1 MSCAEIQLGDLLGL
15 GMQRKG
21 PCSWMIVCVQVGGGR
36 LLFATQHPQHNL
48 FSLCE
53 CAHDRQVLNFLLK
66 SFLHRVQ
73 VHATQFHPEKS
84 GAAGLD
90 ILRAFLDASEADL
103 APEPA
108 LPSSNGARHLL

>member
-1 MSCAEIQLGDLLGL
+1 MTMCTGIRYKRRRFLGYLGSESPE
-15 GMQRKG
+15 
-21 PCSWMIVCVQVGGGR
+21 PCKELPTSHVQW
-36 LLFATQHPQHNL
+36 A
-48 FSLCE
+48 
-53 CAHDRQVLNFLLK
+53 
-66 SFLHRVQ
+66 Q

-108 LPSSNGARHLL
+108 LPPSNGAGHLCSEICAG

>member
-1 MSCAEIQLGDLLGL
+1 MISFRYMTMCTGDAVRDTGFNVPRDWKPWNLCTEL
-15 GMQRKG
+15 
-21 PCSWMIVCVQVGGGR
+21 PTS
-36 LLFATQHPQHNL
+36 HPHW
-48 FSLCE
+48 
-53 CAHDRQVLNFLLK
+53 A
-66 SFLHRVQ
+66 Q

-108 LPSSNGARHLL
+108 LPSSNGAQYLFALVSL

>member
-1 MSCAEIQLGDLLGL
+1 MTHKWVKTS
-15 GMQRKG
+15 
-21 PCSWMIVCVQVGGGR
+21 SQVIM
-36 LLFATQHPQHNL
+36 
-48 FSLCE
+48 
-53 CAHDRQVLNFLLK
+53 
-66 SFLHRVQ
+66 HRAQ

-108 LPSSNGARHLL
+108 LPSSSNAGTCLP